1 VKGVTVIPRRP
12 ESAGLTD
19 LPEPLD
25 EEGPVLVE
33 AVAVGVCGTDEEI
46 VAGDYGWAPAGRD
59 HMVLGHESLGQV
71 LEAPADA
78 DLSPG
83 DAVVGFVRHPDP
95 DPCLNC
101 AAGEWDMCRNGRYTE
116 HGIKERDGFM
126 RERYRL
132 PAHHLVKVDPS
143 LGDEA
148 VLLEPTSVVAKCWD
162 HVDRIASRA
171 ESDLRRALITGAGP
185 VGLLAAMIAVQ
196 RGLETHVL
204 DRVTAGPK
212 PKLVKD
218 LGAAYH
224 TDIDRLHHGVD
235 VVIECTGIG
244 ELAFHALRHVA
255 PNGVVALAGLSG
267 SDRRY
272 PVEAD
277 ALNKELVL
285 ENIALFGSVN
295 AGRRHYEAAVRALSQ
310 ADRRWLEGIITRRV
324 PLERWEEALTRQA
337 DDVKVVV
344 DIRAYGESDSGFP
357 TRR

>member
-1 VKGVTVIPRRP
+1 MKGVTVIPKSPR
-12 ESAGLTD
+12 SAALRVV
-19 LPEPLD
+19 PEPPND
-25 EEGPVLVE
+25 EGPVLVE
-33 AVAVGVCGTDEEI
+33 SVAVGVCGTDEEI
-46 VAGDYGWAPAGRD
+46 ISGDYGWPPPGRD
-59 HMVLGHESLGQV
+59 HLVLGHESLGRV
-71 LEAPADA
+71 LDAPRDA
-78 DLSPG
+78 ALSPG
-83 DAVVGFVRHPDP
+83 DAVVAFVRHPDP
-95 DPCLNC
+95 HPCVNC
-101 AAGEWDMCRNGRYTE
+101 GAGEWDMCRNGRYTE

-132 PAHHLVKVDPS
+132 QSDHLVRVDPS
-143 LGDEA
+143 LGHEA

-162 HVDRIASRA
+162 HVGRIASRA
-171 ESDLRRALITGAGP
+171 EADLQRALITGAGP

-204 DRVTAGPK
+204 DRVTDGSK
-212 PKLVKD
+212 PELVKE
-218 LGAAYH
+218 LGATYH
-224 TDIDRLHHGVD
+224 TDIDRLGHDLD
-235 VVIECTGIG
+235 VVIECTGVG

-295 AGRRHYEAAVRALSQ
+295 AGRRHYEAAARALSQ
-310 ADRRWLEGIITRRV
+310 ASPSWLKRIITRRV
-324 PLERWEEALTRQA
+324 PLERWENAFTRQP

-344 DIRAYGESDSGFP
+344 DIRPDPRQTLGTTGRA
-357 TRR
+357 

>member
-1 VKGVTVIPRRP
+1 VKGVTIIPRRP
-12 ESAGLTD
+12 KSAALRD
-19 LPEPLD
+19 IPEPPE

-46 VAGDYGWAPAGRD
+46 VAGDYGWPPPGRD
-59 HMVLGHESLGQV
+59 HLVLGHESLGRV
-71 LEAPADA
+71 LEAPGDGA
-78 DLSPG
+78 LSPG
-83 DAVVGFVRHPDP
+83 DMVVGFVRHPDP
-95 DPCLNC
+95 DPCVNC

-132 PAHHLVKVDPS
+132 RGHHLVKLDPS
-143 LGDEA
+143 AGYEA
-148 VLLEPTSVVAKCWD
+148 VLLEPTSVVTKCWD

-171 ESDLRRALITGAGP
+171 EADLRRALITGAGP

-204 DRVTAGPK
+204 DRVNEGPK
-212 PKLVKD
+212 PELVND
-218 LGAAYH
+218 LGATYH
-224 TDIDRLHHGVD
+224 TDIDRLDQDVD
-235 VVIECTGIG
+235 VVIECTGVG
-244 ELAFHALRHVA
+244 GLAFHALRHVA
-255 PNGVVALAGLSG
+255 PNGVAALAGLSG

-295 AGRRHYEAAVRALSQ
+295 AGRRHYEAAARTLSQ
-310 ADRRWLEGIITRRV
+310 ADRRWLERIITRRV

-344 DIRAYGESDSGFP
+344 DIAP
-357 TRR
+357 THSAEVRR

>member
-1 VKGVTVIPRRP
+1 MKGVTVIPKRP
-12 ESAGLTD
+12 KSAALREV
-19 LPEPLD
+19 PEPA
-25 EEGPVLVE
+25 EEDGPVLVE

-46 VAGDYGWAPAGRD
+46 VAGDYGWPPPGRD
-59 HMVLGHESLGQV
+59 HLVLGHESLGRI
-71 LEAPADA
+71 LEAPGDPA
-78 DLSPG
+78 LSPG

-95 DPCLNC
+95 DPCMNC

-132 PAHHLVKVDPS
+132 RGHHLVKVDPS

-148 VLLEPTSVVAKCWD
+148 VLLEPTSVVSKCWD

-171 ESDLRRALITGAGP
+171 KADLRRALVTGAGP

-204 DRVTAGPK
+204 DRVDEGPK
-212 PKLVKD
+212 PELVKD
-218 LGAAYH
+218 LGANYH
-224 TDIDRLHHGVD
+224 TDIDRLHHEVD
-235 VVIECTGIG
+235 VVIECTGVG

-277 ALNKELVL
+277 ALNKQLVL

-295 AGRRHYEAAVRALSQ
+295 AGRRHYEAAARALSQ
-310 ADRRWLEGIITRRV
+310 ADRSWLERIITRRV
-324 PLERWEEALTRQA
+324 PLERWEEALTRHA

-344 DIRAYGESDSGFP
+344 DIAP
-357 TRR
+357 THSAEVR

>member
-1 VKGVTVIPRRP
+1 VKGVTVIPKRP
-12 ESAGLTD
+12 TSAALTD
-19 LPEPLD
+19 VPEPPD

-46 VAGDYGWAPAGRD
+46 VAGEYGWPPPGRD
-59 HMVLGHESLGQV
+59 HLVLGHESLGRV

-78 DLSPG
+78 ALSPG

-95 DPCLNC
+95 DPCVNC

-132 PAHHLVKVDPS
+132 RAHHLVKVDPS

-148 VLLEPTSVVAKCWD
+148 VLLEPTSVVTKCWD

-171 ESDLRRALITGAGP
+171 EADLHRALVTGAGP

-196 RGLETHVL
+196 RGLKTNVL
-204 DRVTAGPK
+204 DRATEGPK
-212 PKLVKD
+212 PELVKE

-224 TDIDRLHHGVD
+224 TDIDGFDHDLD
-235 VVIECTGIG
+235 VVIECTGVG

-255 PNGVVALAGLSG
+255 PNGIVALAGLSG

-277 ALNKELVL
+277 ALNKEMVL

-295 AGRRHYEAAVRALSQ
+295 AGRRHYEAAARALSQ
-310 ADRRWLEGIITRRV
+310 ADPRWLKRIITRRV
-324 PLERWEEALTRQA
+324 PLERWEEALTRQP

-344 DIRAYGESDSGFP
+344 DIRSDP
-357 TRR
+357 R

>member
-1 VKGVTVIPRRP
+1 VKGVTVIPKRSK
-12 ESAGLTD
+12 SAALRD
-19 LPEPLD
+19 VPEPPE

-33 AVAVGVCGTDEEI
+33 GVAVGVCGTDEEI
-46 VAGDYGWAPAGRD
+46 IAGDYGWPPPGRD
-59 HMVLGHESLGQV
+59 HLVLGHESLGRV
-71 LEAPADA
+71 LEAPWDA
-78 DLSPG
+78 AVFPG
-83 DAVVGFVRHPDP
+83 DAVVGFVRYPDP
-95 DPCLNC
+95 DPCVNC

-132 PAHHLVKVDPS
+132 RAHHLVKVDPS
-143 LGDEA
+143 LGHEA
-148 VLLEPTSVVAKCWD
+148 VLLEPTSVVTKCWD

-171 ESDLRRALITGAGP
+171 EADLHRALITGAGP
-185 VGLLAAMIAVQ
+185 VGLLAAMIAIQ

-204 DRVTAGPK
+204 DRVTDGPK
-212 PKLVKD
+212 PELVKE
-218 LGAAYH
+218 LGATYH
-224 TDIDRLHHGVD
+224 TDIERLDDGVD
-235 VVIECTGIG
+235 VVIECTGVG

-295 AGRRHYEAAVRALSQ
+295 AGRRHYEGAARALAQ
-310 ADRRWLEGIITRRV
+310 ADRRWLERIITRRV
-324 PLERWEEALTRQA
+324 PLERWEEAVTRQA

-344 DIRAYGESDSGFP
+344 DIRV
-357 TRR
+357 